1 MELWNENQALRRKL
15 ADARRWAAAW
25 KECAKANHDGYQNAY
40 LDYLEAMRQYDHQQ
54 RRACGAEA
62 EIERLK
68 EQVQALQ
75 MMLQTAPPVQRKYIT
90 RPCTTPGCENMA
102 LFDPLTDGPALCIEC
117 RLEIP

>member
-25 KECAKANHDGYQNAY
+25 KEGARANHDVYQFAY

-54 RRACGAEA
+54 RRACDAEV
-62 EIERLK
+62 EIERLR
-68 EQVQALQ
+68 EQVRALQ

-90 RPCTTPGCENMA
+90 RPCMTPGCENMA
-102 LFDPLTDGPALCIEC
+102 LFDPLTNSPALCIEC